1 MTGAYWLPSLDM
13 SESCSRTANLVG
25 ALSLA
30 ITERL
35 LDAGSEGGLDRNQAA
50 ALVMLSNHPGQSIES
65 LSHTLGLTHS
75 GAVRLVDRLQA
86 SALALREPGG
96 PGRTLALRLT
106 ARGEDAAISV
116 LARRQAVIEQ
126 ALAGLGAQDVT
137 ALEGVVARLLAA
149 LTSDRQSARRI
160 CRLCDEALCE
170 RQAGCPV
177 DQAVAKT

>member
-1 MTGAYWLPSLDM
+1 M
-13 SESCSRTANLVG
+13 SESYSRTANLVG

-35 LDAGSEGGLDRNQAA
+35 LEAESEGGADRNHAA
-50 ALVMLSNHPGQSIES
+50 ALVVLSNHSGQSIEL

-86 SALALREPGG
+86 SGLVLREPGG
-96 PGRTLALRLT
+96 PGRTLALRVT
-106 ARGEDAAISV
+106 GQGEDAAISV

-126 ALAGLGAQDVT
+126 ALSGLGKQDVT
-137 ALEGVVARLLAA
+137 ALERVVAHLLAA
-149 LTSDRQSARRI
+149 FTSDRQSARRI

-170 RQAGCPV
+170 RSGVCPV
-177 DQAVAKT
+177 DEAVV